1 MHFQRQAWLVE
12 DAEDFEPVCLVP
24 ESTGV
29 CLCLSGVFAQA
40 STYILRASCCADT
53 GIFTNKIFLCGF
65 HISAYVCCDLWP
77 WRSDT
82 ATASPS
88 NQQQAPQMVLQQ
100 LPAQQLFT
108 IVNAA
113 SRMHINACSALRSQH
128 NLECSYVCCAY
139 HNTYDPGKSPGNS
152 TSLGTC
158 TQGPI
163 YQGNLERILYLTP
176 YLYKTGSDLSCA
188 GRCVHTLGMR
198 IWTQS
203 DK

>member
-1 MHFQRQAWLVE
+1 MEFSLKLPHTFCGPPVVLTQAYSPTKFPFVDFTFQL
-12 DAEDFEPVCLVP
+12 
-24 ESTGV
+24 T
-29 CLCLSGVFAQA
+29 
-40 STYILRASCCADT
+40 CAV
-53 GIFTNKIFLCGF
+53 ICGPGGLTPLLPAP
-65 HISAYVCCDLWP
+65 S
-77 WRSDT
+77 
-82 ATASPS
+82 S

-163 YQGNLERILYLTP
+163 YQGNLERILYLTQ

>member
-1 MHFQRQAWLVE
+1 MLAQHCAANTALN
-12 DAEDFEPVCLVP
+12 AALYAVP
-24 ESTGV
+24 TTIHMI
-29 CLCLSGVFAQA
+29 QA
-40 STYILRASCCADT
+40 SHWEI
-53 GIFTNKIFLCGF
+53 
-65 HISAYVCCDLWP
+65 
-77 WRSDT
+77 
-82 ATASPS
+82 
-88 NQQQAPQMVLQQ
+88 
-100 LPAQQLFT
+100 
-108 IVNAA
+108 
-113 SRMHINACSALRSQH
+113 
-128 NLECSYVCCAY
+128 
-139 HNTYDPGKSPGNS
+139 S